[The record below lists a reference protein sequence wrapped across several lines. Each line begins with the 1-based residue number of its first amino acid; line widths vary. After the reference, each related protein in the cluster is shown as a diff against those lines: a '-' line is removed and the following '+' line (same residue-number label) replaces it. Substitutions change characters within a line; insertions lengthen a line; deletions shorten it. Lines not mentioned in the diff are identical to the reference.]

1 MKKNKLIL
9 MILIAFVFG
18 LTLNVKALDITTDS
32 TKVGTVDTN
41 SYLVTNTG
49 SINITGSVSDD
60 LRALKILDV
69 FYNKNTNVMTYEF
82 TSDFQAFLKQNSTYK
97 NLTVDDYYNLTS
109 GDITSGSV
117 LTNSTLDKLVSAY
130 TSYIWKNNKTLLDS
144 AYLIEYYS
152 ENGVYS
158 ARGTVPVG
166 AYLIVGNKTHGFVLY
181 GVMVGNVVPTAT
193 NGVWTIQ
200 NADIVAKVSSTGS
213 VCRVSLAD
221 ENATDDDVYVYI
233 GEEVL
238 IKSSIRVPVFPTNS
252 ISRRYEAEFF
262 ADTVITVVEDMKK
275 YRIVAMIGEDEV
287 EFSIASD
294 GTVTAPDGS
303 VAGKITVSN
312 QKVTFLPDL
321 DYYQHNSLYAINQG
335 LVYNIYVPVK
345 LNDTADYYGRG
356 NDLGIYITQ
365 THNPY
370 ESASDSNTDENGC
383 YFSLYTLAMEI
394 LAYENNNTSNV
405 LSDVEFE
412 VYSDEM
418 LTNKIGTIKT
428 DSTGRGELKGLKK
441 QTYYIKNAKTRA
453 GYKLAPLT
461 SVNVTDYVT
470 VKIPISKTGLLP
482 VTGGIGTIIYTA
494 IGLGVIIGA
503 VIVYT
508 VYKKKKN
515 MQMLSD

>member
-9 MILIAFVFG
+9 MILIVFVMA
-18 LTLNVKALDITTDS
+18 LTINVKAIDITTDS
-32 TKVGTVDTN
+32 TKQGTVDTN

-49 SINITGSVSDD
+49 SINITGSVSD

-82 TSDFQAFLKQNSTYK
+82 TSDFQTFLKQNSTYK

-130 TSYIWKNNKTLLDS
+130 TNYIWKNNKTLLDS
-144 AYLIEYYS
+144 AYSIEYYS

-166 AYLIVGNKTHGFVLY
+166 AYLIVDNKTHGFVLY

-221 ENATDDDVYVYI
+221 ENATDDDAYVYI

-252 ISRRYEAEFF
+252 ISRRYEAEFS

-275 YRIVAMIGEDEV
+275 YKIKAIIDEDEV
-287 EFSIASD
+287 EFSVASD
-294 GTVTAPDGS
+294 GTVTDSAGG
-303 VAGKITVSN
+303 VAGKLTVSN
-312 QKVTFLPDL
+312 QKVTFLPNL
-321 DYYQHNSLYAINQG
+321 DYYQYNDAYARNQG

-345 LNDTADYYGRG
+345 LNDTADYTHG

-370 ESASDSNTDENGC
+370 ESASDSNTDGDGC

-470 VKIPISKTGLLP
+470 VKIPISKTGILP